1 MQTIFSCSPAQ
12 EPFFPQT
19 QEFIITPWGLSGVQN
34 VNQSNIPHLT
44 PIYTLYRG
52 QNVPKIL
59 NYCWGIYSPHVTPNK
74 IF

>member
-12 EPFFPQT
+12 EPFFLQT

-34 VNQSNIPHLT
+34 ISQSNIPYLA

-52 QNVPKIL
+52 QNVPKVLTYHGVYIAP
-59 NYCWGIYSPHVTPNK
+59 IYTP
-74 IF
+74 